1 MSSGVISG
9 AELPIPVDVF
19 VFDRVNSL
27 IPSYKVLG
35 MTVQLDYGSTLDA
48 ILKQTL
54 SQAAIASVLASL
66 EISQPKAGQE
76 IWTKGK
82 ASSEDAGLYFLLTGQ
97 ARLLNLSEDL
107 IATLPEGLC
116 WGEQSLFPQ
125 EAFLPF
131 RIRASF
137 GSTIG
142 FLPGAVVINLMAQHP
157 EFKALLYRQSARW
170 DFLLLS
176 EQQGWLEQV
185 PRSHRYAC
193 IAEAQWQQLAVGPL
207 KPRGRESELWYIR
220 KGCLSR
226 GSPASRMERNTVAEI
241 QPADRR
247 QSWQVLQPIEG
258 YCLLRSALEQSFA
271 ESGLSASPLSQR
283 FIIDP
288 VVVEEALAGSPLGK
302 PRKIAGAKKIEAKKS
317 EALYFPKPTHRLTQY
332 FQRRTHRYPFLK
344 QQSQMDCGVA
354 CLVMVGLYWGKRL
367 SLNQLRDMANVSR
380 HGTTLRGLI
389 AAAEQTGFNV
399 RPVKGALEGLI
410 HQKPPAIAHWEGN
423 HYIVVNAIN
432 RRFVYVSDPQVG
444 RKRLTHD
451 EFKTGWT
458 GYILLLEPTLRFKEV
473 AEAQHDLW
481 RYLELLKPHRVVL
494 GEIIVISI
502 LLQIFG
508 LCTPLFTQQLIDQV
522 VERRSEVGLYTIGSG
537 LLIFTL
543 FSLIMRSLRRY
554 LLFHTATRVDMSLGL
569 GFISHTFRL
578 PLPYFDSRFVG
589 DIISRIQENRKIR
602 AFLSGEALLTSLDLI
617 MVVVYIGLMFWYN
630 WQLALMAITL
640 IPLLSIVTLAATPF
654 LKRISRETFT
664 AATKDNSYLIE
675 SLTGIGTVKSMGIE
689 QLVRWRWEELMNQTM
704 RLGLKGSI
712 IQERLRFSTG
722 FIESLGTKFLFLF
735 GVWLVLQGQLSLGQL
750 VAFNMLIGNVFS
762 PFERLI
768 GLWNSFQEVLI
779 SVERINDV
787 LGAPMEES
795 PQDHLPAM
803 PDITGQVEFQNISFR
818 YSPDSSTETLSNIS
832 FSIQSGQTVALVGR
846 SGSGKTTLAKLLLGL
861 YPLNGGR
868 ILIDGYDIANVSKQS
883 LRSQIG
889 VVDQDTFLFGGT
901 IRENLTIADPSAS
914 LDEIQAAAQLAAADV
929 FINELPLNY
938 DSPIG
943 EGGSMLS
950 GGQRQRLA
958 IARALLRNP
967 RLLILDEATSNLDP
981 ESESLIQRN
990 LNTILKDRTTLI
1002 IAHRL
1007 STVQNADLI
1016 LVLDRGVLIESGTHE
1031 ALMTQRGHYFYLNQQ
1046 QLAAAG

>member
-1 MSSGVISG
+1 
-9 AELPIPVDVF
+9 
-19 VFDRVNSL
+19 
-27 IPSYKVLG
+27 
-35 MTVQLDYGSTLDA
+35 
-48 ILKQTL
+48 
-54 SQAAIASVLASL
+54 
-66 EISQPKAGQE
+66 
-76 IWTKGK
+76 
-82 ASSEDAGLYFLLTGQ
+82 
-97 ARLLNLSEDL
+97 
-107 IATLPEGLC
+107 
-116 WGEQSLFPQ
+116 
-125 EAFLPF
+125 
-131 RIRASF
+131 
-137 GSTIG
+137 
-142 FLPGAVVINLMAQHP
+142 
-157 EFKALLYRQSARW
+157 
-170 DFLLLS
+170 
-176 EQQGWLEQV
+176 
-185 PRSHRYAC
+185 
-193 IAEAQWQQLAVGPL
+193 
-207 KPRGRESELWYIR
+207 
-220 KGCLSR
+220 
-226 GSPASRMERNTVAEI
+226 
-241 QPADRR
+241 
-247 QSWQVLQPIEG
+247 
-258 YCLLRSALEQSFA
+258 
-271 ESGLSASPLSQR
+271 
-283 FIIDP
+283 
-288 VVVEEALAGSPLGK
+288 
-302 PRKIAGAKKIEAKKS
+302 
-317 EALYFPKPTHRLTQY
+317 
-332 FQRRTHRYPFLK
+332 
-344 QQSQMDCGVA
+344 
-354 CLVMVGLYWGKRL
+354 
-367 SLNQLRDMANVSR
+367 
-380 HGTTLRGLI
+380 
-389 AAAEQTGFNV
+389 
-399 RPVKGALEGLI
+399 
-410 HQKPPAIAHWEGN
+410 
-423 HYIVVNAIN
+423 
-432 RRFVYVSDPQVG
+432 
-444 RKRLTHD
+444 
-451 EFKTGWT
+451 
-458 GYILLLEPTLRFKEV
+458 
-473 AEAQHDLW
+473 
-481 RYLELLKPHRVVL
+481 
-494 GEIIVISI
+494 
-502 LLQIFG
+502 
-508 LCTPLFTQQLIDQV
+508 
-522 VERRSEVGLYTIGSG
+522 
-537 LLIFTL
+537 
-543 FSLIMRSLRRY
+543 
-554 LLFHTATRVDMSLGL
+554 
-569 GFISHTFRL
+569 
-578 PLPYFDSRFVG
+578 
-589 DIISRIQENRKIR
+589 
-602 AFLSGEALLTSLDLI
+602 
-617 MVVVYIGLMFWYN
+617 
-630 WQLALMAITL
+630 
-640 IPLLSIVTLAATPF
+640 
-654 LKRISRETFT
+654 
-664 AATKDNSYLIE
+664 
-675 SLTGIGTVKSMGIE
+675 MGIE

-901 IRENLTIADPSAS
+901 IRENLTVADPSAS